1 MQYQLSLGQHDV
13 RFEEPDLLWVAVY
26 GDLSAEETR
35 RLAEYTLE
43 VTEHREHLLVLA
55 DLSGLGEIPSEARRE
70 MAARTSEVPY
80 RGMAFFGGSFQARL
94 IAKLVVGAMNVFSSR
109 SRDNPICFFEG
120 EAEARA
126 WIEERRGSLRGG
138 QRLAAAQ

>member
-1 MQYQLSLGQHDV
+1 MQYQLSLGQHEV
-13 RFEEPDLLWVAVY
+13 RFEEPDLLWVSIR

-43 VTEHREHLLVLA
+43 VAAHREHLLVVA
-55 DLSGLGEIPSEARRE
+55 DLSALREISSDARRE

-109 SRDNPICFFEG
+109 SRDNPICFLEG

-126 WIEERRGSLRGG
+126 WIEERRGGLRGG
-138 QRLAAAQ
+138 QRLATAQ

>member
-1 MQYQLSLGQHDV
+1 MQYQLSLGQHEV
-13 RFEEPDLLWVAVY
+13 RFEEPDLLWVSVH
-26 GDLSAEETR
+26 GDLSAEETH
-35 RLAEYTLE
+35 RLAAYTRE
-43 VTEHREHLLVLA
+43 VAERREHLLVIA
-55 DLSGLGEIPSEARRE
+55 DLSEIGEISSEARRE

-94 IAKLVVGAMNVFSSR
+94 IAKLVVAAMNVFSSR